1 MVDVLQA
8 VGPFVAIL
16 VALVVIHELGHYL
29 TAKLFGIKVLEAGI
43 GYPPRAWGFT
53 WRGTLY
59 SINWLPLGGFV
70 RLLGEEDPT
79 DPQSLAA
86 QAAWKRLIVLASG
99 SVMNFLLPI
108 ALFTIAFMIPRDVSV
123 GLTQITS
130 VVQSAPAAVAEPLNV
145 PSGLE
150 DVPQEQ
156 LIGLQT
162 GDVITAINGK
172 EVRNP
177 SEAGREIRLN
187 LGETITMTVRR
198 TLDDGQVVFLDYAV
212 ESRWA
217 PPALEYTVQEGD
229 TATSV
234 ANQLGVPLG
243 AVHAAAD
250 IDTTLDEGQELL
262 ITNDAGE
269 TITYT
274 VQKNDYVDLVA
285 TRLDV
290 TREQVREAA
299 GLPDP
304 NVLTPSETL
313 KMEQGPTGI
322 TIGIWNPAFI
332 ESESF
337 PAWEAASKGTN
348 EYIDVLVLFRNEVMS
363 WIQGGA
369 SPEFSG
375 PVGIAQATG
384 EVVEDNGWLA
394 LLELAALLSFN
405 LGVINILPLPMLD
418 GGRIAFVLVE
428 VARRGRRI
436 APEKEAIVHLV
447 GLVVILTLAAF
458 ITVLDVQRLI
468 DGESLFR

>member
-1 MVDVLQA
+1 MVTVLQS
-8 VGPFVAIL
+8 VLPFVGIL
-16 VALVVIHELGHYL
+16 VALVVIHELGHYF

-70 RLLGEEDPT
+70 RLLGEEDPS

-86 QAAWKRLIVLASG
+86 QTAWKRIIVLASG

-108 ALFTIAFMIPRDVSV
+108 ALFAIAFMVPRDVSV
-123 GLTQITS
+123 GLTQIST
-130 VVQSAPAAVAEPLNV
+130 VVQSAPAASAEPLTV
-145 PSGLE
+145 PDDLQGQDLT
-150 DVPQEQ
+150 
-156 LIGLQT
+156 GLQA
-162 GDVITAINGK
+162 GDVITRINGN
-172 EVRNP
+172 EMRNP
-177 SEAGREIRLN
+177 SEVGREIRLH
-187 LGETITMTVRR
+187 LGDTITMTVRR
-198 TLDDGQVVFLDYAV
+198 TLDDGEVVYLDYAV
-212 ESRWA
+212 EARWSA
-217 PPALEYTVQEGD
+217 PNIKYTVEEGD

-234 ANQLGVPLG
+234 ANNLGVPLG
-243 AVHAAAD
+243 AVQAAAN
-250 IDTTLDEGQELL
+250 IDVSLDEGQGLV
-262 ITNDAGE
+262 ITNDDGE
-269 TITYT
+269 IINYT

-285 TRLDV
+285 ARLDV
-290 TREQVREAA
+290 TRAQVREAA

-304 NVLTPSETL
+304 NVLTPGDTL
-313 KMEQGPTGI
+313 ELAQGPTGI
-322 TIGIWNPAFI
+322 TIGVWNPAFV

-337 PAWEAASKGTN
+337 AAWTAVGKGAS
-348 EYIDVLVLFRNEVMS
+348 EYFDVLRLFRNEVLS
-363 WIQGGA
+363 WIKGGE
-369 SPEFSG
+369 SPQFSG

-384 EVVEDNGWLA
+384 QVVEDNGWLA

-418 GGRIAFVLVE
+418 GGRIAFVVVE
-428 VARRGRRI
+428 IARRGRRI

-468 DGESLFR
+468 NGDSLFR